1 MIENY
6 PLKNLETN
14 NKNSNYYNVGGTKS
28 LIFAQY
34 NSYIEESKDN
44 KNDKKYIYEE
54 EIIYKELKTLNNN
67 NDFDN
72 GVINTQKEEDIKN
85 HNDKIE
91 KMKNVKW

>member
-14 NKNSNYYNVGGTKS
+14 NKNSNYYNVGGTKN

-44 KNDKKYIYEE
+44 KNDKKY
-54 EIIYKELKTLNNN
+54 
-67 NDFDN
+67 
-72 GVINTQKEEDIKN
+72 
-85 HNDKIE
+85 
-91 KMKNVKW
+91 MKKK